1 MNRVI
6 LIGNLGQ
13 DPKVETKNG
22 ITYARLSIGVN
33 EYWRDREGNKQE
45 RTDWF
50 NVVAFGK
57 IAVNLSHL
65 VKGAK
70 VGIEGKLRSST
81 YEKNGE
87 TRYSVDLHADRVE
100 FLTPK
105 RKPTEAHAQAE
116 TCERETPE
124 REILEPEN
132 LDPSEPVPF

>member
-22 ITYARLSIGVN
+22 ITYARISIGVN
-33 EYWRDREGNKQE
+33 EYWKDRDGNKQE

-57 IAVNLSHL
+57 LAVNLSHL

-70 VGIEGKLRSST
+70 VGIEGRLRAHS
-81 YEKNGE
+81 YETEGE
-87 TRYSVDLHADRVE
+87 TRTSTEVHADRVE

-105 RKPTEAHAQAE
+105 RKQGDAATTDPEPTETAE
-116 TCERETPE
+116 RDTN
-124 REILEPEN
+124 EPEPH
-132 LDPSEPVPF
+132 DDDIPF

>member
-6 LIGNLGQ
+6 VIGNLGQ
-13 DPKVETKNG
+13 DPQVETKNG
-22 ITYARLSIGVN
+22 ITYARISIGVN
-33 EYWRDREGNKQE
+33 EYWRDRDGNKQE

-87 TRYSVDLHADRVE
+87 VRHSVELHADRVE

-105 RKPTEAHAQAE
+105 RRPNGTGEPTPAAMLDEMESLEAVAAGASQS
-116 TCERETPE
+116 C
-124 REILEPEN
+124 
-132 LDPSEPVPF
+132 DS